1 MKIQLMALLA
11 LMIIGLGAAC
21 NSNTEKTGDAQNTDT
36 AAQQAEEKVW
46 SEMMEIHD
54 AVMPKMADMNRISR
68 ELKPYMEEGALEDKT
83 LLEEVNLALKQL
95 ETADEGMMDWMGEL
109 QQLKVLRADKDH
121 EAIMA
126 YLEAE
131 KEKITKV
138 QDDMLSSLEHGSK
151 VLEKLSATKE

>member
-21 NSNTEKTGDAQNTDT
+21 NGNTEKAGDAQNTDT
-36 AAQQAEEKVW
+36 AAQQAEEKAW

-68 ELKPYMEEGALEDKT
+68 ELKPYMEEGALEDKS
-83 LLEEVNLALKQL
+83 LLEEVNLVLKHL

-138 QDDMLSSLEHGSK
+138 QDDMLSSMEHGNK